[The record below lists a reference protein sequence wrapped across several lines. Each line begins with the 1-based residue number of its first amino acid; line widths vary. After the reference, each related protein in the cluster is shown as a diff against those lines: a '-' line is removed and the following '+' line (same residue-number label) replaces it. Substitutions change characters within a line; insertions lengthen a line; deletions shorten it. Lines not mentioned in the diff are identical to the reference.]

1 MTAPSY
7 EPGRAGGSLLTDHAR
22 PGDPPVWHTDTA
34 DPVGRGP
41 APTGVVTLAD
51 LADSTFTLD
60 RLTGLLGDG
69 DANARQAAVTSIHY
83 ALMVVH
89 RVVIE
94 PLAQDRLIV
103 TVEPTQAGFTL
114 EPHRRE
120 ISYWVGEATVRS
132 SSDGAAAGAR
142 AGDLLWPVIRS
153 VRRRA
158 RVGSAG
164 LELIVLDSLTRRVE
178 RLDRAA
184 PPGWGTAFLAAT
196 GLRSDVARRTIPVA
210 TDAGPPVELPLPRVC
225 CVLSPRLAPG
235 ACPTCP
241 NRASDDARREAA
253 ADWLGHLDDEQF
265 EEIAGRRRITVHG

>member
-1 MTAPSY
+1 MTAPSC
-7 EPGRAGGSLLTDHAR
+7 EPGRSAGPILADRAV
-22 PGDPPVWHTDTA
+22 PVDPPVWHTDTI
-34 DPVGRGP
+34 DPVTRGP
-41 APTGVVTLAD
+41 APTGVVTLAE
-51 LADSTFTLD
+51 LADPDATTLD
-60 RLTGLLGDG
+60 RLAELLGDG
-69 DANARQAAVTSIHY
+69 DARRTAVASVHY

-94 PLAQDRLIV
+94 PFARDRLIV
-103 TVEPTQAGFTL
+103 TVEPTQAGFTV
-114 EPHRRE
+114 EPHHRQG
-120 ISYWVGEATVRS
+120 ISYWVGDATVWS

-142 AGDLLWPVIRS
+142 AGALLRPVIRS

-184 PPGWGTAFLAAT
+184 PAGWGAAFLVAT
-196 GLRSDVARRTIPVA
+196 GLRSDVARRTILVA
-210 TDAGPPVELPLPRVC
+210 ADAGPPVELPLPRVC
-225 CVLSPRLAPG
+225 CVLSPRLEPG

-241 NRASDDARREAA
+241 NRASDEARREAA

-265 EEIAGRRRITVHG
+265 EEIAGRRRIAADS